1 MVDLLLSEINAEH
14 SELLNTLLLIE
25 RHIFESEEG
34 LALEPILSACQDS
47 TDGIDDNMAKAEC
60 FINELFVNQIFL
72 DNHRANWPSLTYKIN
87 ASIQQ
92 RIASP
97 VVKAAIIQFLANQ
110 SGLESDLVFIPEKI
124 MVRILCDDMYS
135 IIFDPV
141 TGESLNWQQLNAC
154 LDDLKSASGQVY
166 VEPMS
171 RKSLLIEYL
180 SGLKS
185 ALLDEAKFEEAL
197 RCVDLMLAITPK
209 SDQEAK
215 DKGLLTHQQS
225 LVSSAYQDK
234 AAERSRTHVLY
245 AAHTKQ
251 ELSSHNEGGINKVH

>member
-14 SELLNTLLLIE
+14 RELLSTLLLIE

-34 LALEPILSACQDS
+34 LMLEPLLSACQDS

-72 DNHRANWPSLTYKIN
+72 DNHRSSWPSFTYKLN
-87 ASIQQ
+87 ECVQQ

-97 VVKAAIIQFLANQ
+97 VIKAAVIQHLANQ

-154 LDDLKSASGQVY
+154 LDELKSASGQVY

-185 ALLDEAKFEEAL
+185 ALLDEAMFDEAL
-197 RCVDLMLAITPK
+197 RCVDIMLDIAPK

-215 DKGLLTHQQS
+215 DTGLLVHQQS
-225 LVSSAYQDK
+225 LVSSAYQDE
-234 AAERSRTHVLY
+234 AGEQPRAQILY
-245 AAHTKQ
+245 AAHTKLD
-251 ELSSHNEGGINKVH
+251 LSSHNEGGINKVH